1 MATQQKDAILTE
13 EEYRRAAE
21 RIWELFDAEPGTP
34 EGEEFEDLAAQV
46 EAYEEIHYPIEPP
59 SPAGCIRVRLED
71 FELSEEALVPVIG
84 SRAAVTAVLAGE
96 RELTPLMA
104 ADLSEWL
111 MIPVDLLLPGR
122 GGKAS
127 VLAGE

>member
-34 EGEEFEDLAAQV
+34 EGEEFEALAAQV

-96 RELTPLMA
+96 QELTPLMA

-122 GGKAS
+122 SG
-127 VLAGE
+127 

>member
-1 MATQQKDAILTE
+1 MAIQQKDAILTE
-13 EEYRRAAE
+13 EEFQRAAE
-21 RIWELFDAEPGTP
+21 RIWELFGAEPGTP
-34 EGEEFEDLAAQV
+34 EREELETLWDLA

-96 RELTPLMA
+96 QELTPLMA

-111 MIPVDLLLPGR
+111 MIPVDLLLPERSG
-122 GGKAS
+122 
-127 VLAGE
+127 

>member
-1 MATQQKDAILTE
+1 MVIQQKEAILTDAILTE

-34 EGEEFEDLAAQV
+34 EGEEFEALAAQV

-59 SPAGCIRVRLED
+59 PPGTCIRVRLED
-71 FELSEEALVPVIG
+71 LDLSEEAPVSVIG

-104 ADLSEWL
+104 ADLAEWL
-111 MIPVDLLLPGR
+111 MIPMNLLLPG
-122 GGKAS
+122 GK
-127 VLAGE
+127 G